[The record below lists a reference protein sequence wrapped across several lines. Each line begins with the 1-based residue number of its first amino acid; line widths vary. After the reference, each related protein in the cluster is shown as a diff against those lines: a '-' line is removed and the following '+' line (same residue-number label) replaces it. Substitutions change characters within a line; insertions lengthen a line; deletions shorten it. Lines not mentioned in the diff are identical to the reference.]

1 MEMIGL
7 VVIVILITLG
17 MLFMAMF
24 AFKND
29 DGKKVFTRKGLAYSS
44 MSALLKTSI
53 DDPSCIDDFFDSSYP
68 KIGEALIEDCAV
80 NFDTFEES
88 GDDGYSLYT
97 CGGKHSCGF
106 LEEQIGVLFE
116 DTLGVWNKD
125 YIFESKLLGPDG
137 NKKDILR
144 VGDSCKGD
152 RDSSG
157 LFPLQVDGA
166 GLVENILLIC
176 D

>member
-44 MSALLKTSI
+44 MSAILKTSVYEQ
-53 DDPSCIDDFFDSSYP
+53 SCVEGFAARSFP
-68 KIGEALIEDCAV
+68 KIGEDLLEDCAV
-80 NFDTFEES
+80 NFDTYVREDEV
-88 GDDGYSLYT
+88 DGYSSYT
-97 CGGKHSCGF
+97 CQGKHSCRF
-106 LEEQIGVLFE
+106 LEEQIGILLE

-125 YIFESKLLGPDG
+125 YIFESLIIDFNGIKKPILQVG
-137 NKKDILR
+137 NTCR
-144 VGDSCKGD
+144 GD
-152 RDSSG
+152 RDTSG
-157 LFPLQVDGA
+157 LFPIQTDA